1 MCHFYILRL
10 QYQVNEE
17 VSPMENEEKKKVRK
31 TPDLKKGHLIWTIWN
46 LTEAAL
52 LLVGGILAIVFSN
65 NTDVQAVILPVV
77 GGFMIAGG
85 ALKILMNFLP
95 IVASNA
101 YEAEAKVKAKA
112 AMAYDLV
119 IGGSFELALGA
130 TLITIYAQ
138 NNGQAVSAIV
148 NFLSIFI
155 AIILIV
161 AGCSFLL
168 FAIGFIVAK
177 LYKLYMPILEIIL
190 GAALIALGVV
200 VLVYMNKTE
209 VFMQVVLI
217 ITGVIMALAGLG
229 MLADTIRTVQTVKR
243 VEQVAKAAKQVHE
256 DVVASEA
263 PVVDVTSEEGQSAVP
278 EKKDDEKP
286 EEPSEKKDDADK
298 SEDADKPEEK

>member
-1 MCHFYILRL
+1 
-10 QYQVNEE
+10 
-17 VSPMENEEKKKVRK
+17 MENEEKKKTRK
-31 TPDLKKGHLIWTIWN
+31 TPDLKKGHLVWTIWN

-65 NTDVQAVILPVV
+65 NTDVQNVILPVV

-119 IGGSFELALGA
+119 IGGAFELALGA

-161 AGCSFLL
+161 AGASFLL

-190 GAALIALGVV
+190 GCALIALGVV

-209 VFMQVVLI
+209 IFMQVVLI

-229 MLADTIRTVQTVKR
+229 MMADTIRTVQSVKR
-243 VEQVAKAAKQVHE
+243 KEQVAKAAQE
-256 DVVASEA
+256 AQQEVVKSEA
-263 PVVDVTSEEGQSAVP
+263 PVVDVTSEDGKSNVP
-278 EKKDDEKP
+278 EVTNDQP
-286 EEPSEKKDDADK
+286 TEPT
-298 SEDADKPEEK
+298 DKPEEK

>member
-1 MCHFYILRL
+1 
-10 QYQVNEE
+10 
-17 VSPMENEEKKKVRK
+17 MENEEKKKVRK

-65 NTDVQAVILPVV
+65 NTDVQNVILPVV

-101 YEAEAKVKAKA
+101 FEAEAKVKAKA

-243 VEQVAKAAKQVHE
+243 AEQIAKTAEAVHDDIVKAA
-256 DVVASEA
+256 AT
-263 PVVDVTSEEGQSAVP
+263 VVDVTSEDGKSNVP
-278 EKKDDEKP
+278 DKKNDEKS
-286 EEPSEKKDDADK
+286 EEPSEKK
-298 SEDADKPEEK
+298 EDADKPEEK

>member
-1 MCHFYILRL
+1 
-10 QYQVNEE
+10 
-17 VSPMENEEKKKVRK
+17 MENEEKKKARK

-65 NTDVQAVILPVV
+65 NTDVQKVILPVV

-161 AGCSFLL
+161 AGASFLL

-190 GAALIALGVV
+190 SLALIALGVV

-243 VEQVAKAAKQVHE
+243 VEQVAKAAQQVHE
-256 DVVASEA
+256 DVVKSEA
-263 PVVDVTSEEGQSAVP
+263 PVVDVTSEDGKSNVP
-278 EKKDDEKP
+278 EVKNDQP
-286 EEPSEKKDDADK
+286 EEQS
-298 SEDADKPEEK
+298 DKPEEK

>member
-1 MCHFYILRL
+1 
-10 QYQVNEE
+10 
-17 VSPMENEEKKKVRK
+17 MENEEKKKARK

-65 NTDVQAVILPVV
+65 NTDVQKVILPVV

-161 AGCSFLL
+161 AGASFLL

-190 GAALIALGVV
+190 SLALIALGVV

-243 VEQVAKAAKQVHE
+243 VEQVAKAAQQVHE
-256 DVVASEA
+256 NVVKSEA
-263 PVVDVTSEEGQSAVP
+263 PVVDVTSEDGKSNVP
-278 EKKDDEKP
+278 EVKNDQP
-286 EEPSEKKDDADK
+286 EEPS
-298 SEDADKPEEK
+298 DKPEEK

>member
-1 MCHFYILRL
+1 
-10 QYQVNEE
+10 
-17 VSPMENEEKKKVRK
+17 MENEEKKKVRK